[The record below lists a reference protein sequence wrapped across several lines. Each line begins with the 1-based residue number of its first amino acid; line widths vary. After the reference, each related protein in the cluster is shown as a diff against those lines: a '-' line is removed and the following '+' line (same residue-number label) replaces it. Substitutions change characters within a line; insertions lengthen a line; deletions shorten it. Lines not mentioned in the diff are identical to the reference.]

1 MDSGESSLYPSGVPR
16 SPLRPD
22 DEAGDDS
29 SFARGLRV
37 LLAVAARPGV
47 RADELAAGLGAP
59 VSTVYRYLRTLAE
72 VGFVERRGGAYHL
85 GPRILVGGDANVTSA
100 LLVAAAGPVLAS
112 IAVRA
117 GETAVLVRRV
127 GTAAVVLDAAEPPRP
142 LRVVAPAGETGSL
155 TGDPLGLVL
164 LAFAPEP
171 VVAETPGATRAVRA
185 ELRRIAA
192 AGVALGESDAPDR
205 VVTLAVPILRE
216 EGIAG
221 ALGLRGPA
229 DRCDAA
235 WRERAERLLREGAA
249 AIVEAIR

>member
-1 MDSGESSLYPSGVPR
+1 MDSRGSGIYASTMPR
-16 SPLRPD
+16 STIRPE
-22 DEAGDDS
+22 DEPGDDS

-37 LLAVAARPGV
+37 LLAVASRPGV

-59 VSTVYRYLRTLAE
+59 VSTVYRYLRTLGEA
-72 VGFVERRGGAYHL
+72 GFVERRGGVYHL
-85 GPRILVGGDANVTSA
+85 GPRIVIGDDANVTSA

-112 IAVRA
+112 LAVRS
-117 GETAVLVRRV
+117 GETALLVRRV
-127 GTAAVVLDAAEPPRP
+127 GTSAVVLDAAEPPRP
-142 LRVVAPAGETGSL
+142 LRVVSPAGETGSL

-171 VVAETPGATRAVRA
+171 VVAETPGASRAVRA

-192 AGVALGESDAPDR
+192 AGIAIGESDAPDR
-205 VVTLAVPILRE
+205 VVTVAVPVLRD

>member
-1 MDSGESSLYPSGVPR
+1 MDSGGPALYPSRVPR
-16 SPLRPD
+16 SPIRPD
-22 DEAGDDS
+22 DDAGDDS

-72 VGFVERRGGAYHL
+72 AGFVERRGGAYHL
-85 GPRILVGGDANVTSA
+85 GPRIVIGGDANVTSA

-112 IAVRA
+112 LADRA
-117 GETAVLVRRV
+117 GETALLVRRV
-127 GTAAVVLDAAEPPRP
+127 GTAAVLLDAAEPPRP
-142 LRVVAPAGETGSL
+142 LRVVAPTGETGPL

-164 LAFAPEP
+164 LAFAPEA
-171 VVAETPGATRAVRA
+171 VLAETPGVTRGIRA

-192 AGVALGESDAPDR
+192 AGVAVGESEVPDR
-205 VVTLAVPILRE
+205 VVTVAVPILRE

-235 WRERAERLLREGAA
+235 WRERAERLLREGATA
-249 AIVEAIR
+249 VVEAIH